1 MRMKRLIIAVMSLAL
16 AAPVVAQPPR
26 PPHYSSPVRHYHS
39 PHRSSAYDDLDI
51 YYGLR
56 LGLGLATVNSDDHRL
71 DGGSIQPGLNAGA
84 VVGFQLGY
92 RSPVYL
98 ETGLLYAAKGG
109 EGTHNGSKFT
119 YGLDYLEFPLVMK
132 YDIGLVPGFSVQ
144 PFFGGFVAVGVG
156 GKIKDFD
163 NRKAY
168 SSFDDEGFQ
177 RFDAGLRLGC
187 GIQFDH
193 LYGELGYDFGLANI
207 SRDYFDTSHTGM
219 FFATIGVNF

>member
-1 MRMKRLIIAVMSLAL
+1 MRMKRLLIAVMSLVL
-16 AAPVVAQPPR
+16 AAPAVAQVHR
-26 PPHYSSPVRHYHS
+26 PPHYSPPRPHYAPRAARPS
-39 PHRSSAYDDLDI
+39 YGDTDV
-51 YYGLR
+51 YFGLR

-92 RSPVYL
+92 HSPVYL
-98 ETGLLYAAKGG
+98 ETGILYAAKGG

-132 YDIGLVPGFSVQ
+132 YEIGLVPGFSVQ

-168 SSFDDEGFQ
+168 SSFDDDGFQ

-187 GIQFDH
+187 GLQFDH
-193 LYGELGYDFGLANI
+193 LYGELGYDIGLANI

>member
-71 DGGSIQPGLNAGA
+71 DGGSIQAGLNAGA

-132 YDIGLVPGFSVQ
+132 YDIGLVPGFSNTDITYNGTWDGTNRSLKDTITALSNRITAL
-144 PFFGGFVAVGVG
+144 GG
-156 GKIKDFD
+156 
-163 NRKAY
+163 
-168 SSFDDEGFQ
+168 
-177 RFDAGLRLGC
+177 
-187 GIQFDH
+187 
-193 LYGELGYDFGLANI
+193 
-207 SRDYFDTSHTGM
+207 
-219 FFATIGVNF
+219 

>member
-1 MRMKRLIIAVMSLAL
+1 MKRLIIAVMSLAL

-71 DGGSIQPGLNAGA
+71 DGGSIQAGLNAGA

-119 YGLDYLEFPLVMK
+119 YGLDYLDK
-132 YDIGLVPGFSVQ
+132 
-144 PFFGGFVAVGVG
+144 
-156 GKIKDFD
+156 
-163 NRKAY
+163 N
-168 SSFDDEGFQ
+168 DD
-177 RFDAGLRLGC
+177 
-187 GIQFDH
+187 
-193 LYGELGYDFGLANI
+193 
-207 SRDYFDTSHTGM
+207 
-219 FFATIGVNF
+219 